1 MTALQQTPESNIP
14 AATPDAH
21 RDLAAAQR
29 VRTTPVAW
37 LGRPDLSRREWEQ
50 AGLKLGGVSRSTSW
64 WVGDWVRFGQR
75 RYRGD
80 SYRYASRVTGYDE
93 KTLRNYAYV
102 ANRYDQSRRRHTL
115 TWSHHAELAKLDPID
130 QEHWLNEAQAR
141 KLTVAALRETL
152 RHAQQAATDNGEG
165 ITATGASEPV
175 LVCPGCGVPLTLNG
189 RALKFVPIS
198 GQTHEQ
204 EH

>member
-1 MTALQQTPESNIP
+1 MTALQQTSETNTP
-14 AATPDAH
+14 AATPDVH
-21 RDLAAAQR
+21 RDAAAVRR

-37 LGRPDLSRREWEQ
+37 QARPDLSRHEWEQ

-102 ANRYDQSRRRHTL
+102 ANRYDQSRRRSNL
-115 TWSHHAELAKLDPID
+115 TWSHHAELAKLDPVD
-130 QEHWLNEAQAR
+130 QELWLDEAEAR
-141 KLTVAALRETL
+141 KLTVTALRKKV
-152 RHAQQAATDNGEG
+152 RHAERAAADNTEGSAAT
-165 ITATGASEPV
+165 IASEPV
-175 LVCPGCGVPLTLNG
+175 LVCPGCGAPLMLNE
-189 RALKFVPIS
+189 RVLKFVPTS
-198 GQTHEQ
+198 GQTHETSC
-204 EH
+204 